1 MNCVLEIYVHDVIMT
16 INICGDFLTLI
27 LTFRKLLDIFINR
40 PLGDL

>member
-27 LTFRKLLDIFINR
+27 DNEVLIDSKF
-40 PLGDL
+40 LGKRIV